1 MAKPARAFQMPAEDA
16 EEAIPASP
24 PPVAVEAAPAP
35 AQAAPAAPEAAP
47 ASTIVGRPQYRAGK
61 RNLSVWLDQKAF
73 NSFKAMVAQDGST
86 MQDYMVEL
94 LNREFARKGLPQ
106 IAK

>member
-16 EEAIPASP
+16 DDAIPVSP
-24 PPVAVEAAPAP
+24 PPAAPEPAPEPVQAAPAP
-35 AQAAPAAPEAAP
+35 SPAA
-47 ASTIVGRPQYRAGK
+47 RPQYRAGK

-73 NSFKAMVAQDGST
+73 NSFKAMVAQDGSN
-86 MQDYMVEL
+86 MQTYMIDL
-94 LNREFARKGLPQ
+94 LNREFARRGLPQ